1 MTQPIPVNPAILQ
14 WARQTAGFSVEEVV
28 LKLDRKSITAETIAA
43 WERGESAPTYPQ
55 LETLAYRIYRRPLAL
70 FFFPDPPSE
79 ETPEQTFRT
88 LPEYEIDL
96 MPPRIHF
103 LIREA
108 KVRQLNL
115 AELYDNINPAERQI
129 ARDLSFAPD
138 VSAEKMATV
147 VREYLQ
153 IDIAMQT
160 KWKDSEEALKSWRHA
175 LEEHGVFVF
184 KAVFKADDFSGI
196 CLYDEQFPVIYV
208 NNSKSK
214 SRQIFTLFH
223 ELAHL
228 LFRTGGVDTRIEDYL
243 NYLHGD
249 NRRIEILCNR
259 FAGEFLVPSR
269 DFARRTKGMR
279 IDDASIQKLADCYHV
294 SREAILRKM
303 VDRSMVNQKYYEDKV
318 REWERAIA
326 SKKSRTGG
334 DYYRNTGAYLGEP
347 YLEMA
352 FSRYYQKRISTEQL
366 ADYLGVKVKSVPGM
380 EAMLFRKGV
389 AV

>member
-1 MTQPIPVNPAILQ
+1 MTLAIPVNPAILQ
-14 WARQTAGFSVEEVV
+14 WARQTSGFSVEEVV

-43 WERGESAPTYPQ
+43 WERGESAPTYLQ
-55 LETLAYRIYRRPLAL
+55 LETLAYRIYKRPLAL

-88 LPEYEIDL
+88 LPEYEINL
-96 MPPRIHF
+96 MPPRIHL

-115 AELYDNINPAERQI
+115 AELYDNANPAERQI
-129 ARDLSFAPD
+129 VRDLSFDPG

-147 VREYLQ
+147 IREYLQ
-153 IDIAMQT
+153 IDLAMQT
-160 KWKDSEEALKSWRHA
+160 QWKDSEEALKSWRHA

-184 KAVFKADDFSGI
+184 KAPFKVEAFSGL
-196 CLYDEQFPVIYV
+196 CLYDEQFPIIYV

-214 SRQIFTLFH
+214 NRQIFTLFH

-228 LFRTGGVDTRIEDYL
+228 LFQTGGVDTRLENYL
-243 NYLHGD
+243 NYLQGD

-259 FAGEFLVPSR
+259 FAGEFLVPAH
-269 DFARRTKGMR
+269 DFAQRTKGMG
-279 IDDASIQKLADCYHV
+279 IDDASIRKLADYYHV
-294 SREAILRKM
+294 SREAILRKL
-303 VDRSMVNQKYYEDKV
+303 VDRNMVNQKYYEDKV

-326 SKKSRTGG
+326 RKGSGAGG
-334 DYYRNTGAYLGEP
+334 DYYRNIGAYLGRP

-389 AV
+389 AA